1 MSRIRSDWLDAAVSL
16 SESATLRPRQIA
28 ELIVSTIPCD
38 QVLYTHLDYEHGHA
52 NVSDELHDHKIV
64 GADLLLTVRGSHP
77 AVNSF
82 VVDPTDITPRRISD
96 TISQFDWEHSPAYN
110 DVFRPY
116 KARFQLSIVTS
127 LDPPHSGRGWAL
139 TRTLS
144 DFTDDDVE
152 TARYLLPAI
161 AIATRRMVAIG
172 PIADEKPVLTDRERA
187 ILSRIAEGWTARH
200 IAYELAISEGTV
212 RKHLQNAYRK
222 LGSSDRLMA
231 TRRAAALD
239 LI

>member
-1 MSRIRSDWLDAAVSL
+1 MSRIRSDWLDAAVTL
-16 SESATLRPRQIA
+16 SETATLRPRHVA
-28 ELIVSTIPCD
+28 ELIASTIACE
-38 QVLYTHLDYEHGHA
+38 QVLYTHLDYEHGLA
-52 NVSDELHDHKIV
+52 TVSDGLTNHVIDGTEI
-64 GADLLLTVRGSHP
+64 LLTERGSHP

-82 VVDPTDITPRRISD
+82 VIDPTDMTPRRISD
-96 TISQFDWEHSPAYN
+96 TTTQSAWENSPAY
-110 DVFRPY
+110 VELFKPS
-116 KARFQLSIVTS
+116 KARFQLTMVTS
-127 LDPPHSGRGWAL
+127 LEPPNSGRGWAL

-161 AIATRRMVAIG
+161 AIATRRMVVVG
-172 PIADEKPVLTDRERA
+172 PLDDTPILTDRERDV
-187 ILSRIAEGWTARH
+187 LSRIADGWTARH
-200 IAYELAISEGTV
+200 IAYELAISEATV

-231 TRRAAALD
+231 TKRATSLD